1 MACGPAGMALG
12 RRAYYCIVRW
22 SFLLLLIP
30 GLARGQALTPMHLTD
45 LPALLYEVSGT
56 MVVDGRGW
64 VVMDS
69 FNPPVLHQVDRS
81 SGNILR
87 SVTIGNAANVD
98 WEEITADG
106 SHVYV
111 GDIGN
116 NLGARTDLRILRFP
130 LALLQDEA
138 VNMVEAET
146 IAYSYE
152 DQTDFTPVPDGTNWD
167 CEAMVAIDDSL
178 FLFTKNWVD
187 QRTHLYALPAQ
198 PGTHVARL
206 RGTMDVQGLIT
217 GASLRADGGSIALIG
232 HTPDVEPFIWQLSGS
247 SGHAF
252 LSGAAQRRVLDMPV
266 AQTEGIAWYAPDSV
280 LISHEGGT
288 DAPARLWRLHL
299 DLFTGVEGGPAMTA
313 PLFLLDAAQ
322 RQLVVKGT
330 GQRTE
335 VRIIDLHGRVQYDA
349 LANSD
354 DRIDLRALASG
365 TYVYEQR
372 TERLTQRARFV
383 LSQ

>member
-22 SFLLLLIP
+22 SFLLLWIP
-30 GLARGQALTPMHLTD
+30 GLVRGQALTPVHLTD
-45 LPALLYEVSGT
+45 LPALLNEVSGT
-56 MVVDGRGW
+56 MVVDGRVW

-87 SVTIGNAANVD
+87 SVTIGNAVNVD
-98 WEEITADG
+98 WEEITSDATYA
-106 SHVYV
+106 YV

-152 DQTDFTPVPDGTNWD
+152 DQTDFTPMPDGTNWD
-167 CEAMVAIDDSL
+167 CEAMVAMDDSL

-187 QRTHLYALPAQ
+187 QRTHLYALPAE
-198 PGTHVARL
+198 PGTHLAQR
-206 RGTMDVQGLIT
+206 RGTLDAQGLIT
-217 GASLRADGGSIALIG
+217 GASSRADGSSIALIG
-232 HTPDVEPFIWQLSGS
+232 HSTDMEPFVWQLSGFTD
-247 SGHAF
+247 HAF
-252 LSGAAQRRVLDMPV
+252 FSGGAQRRVLDMPP
-266 AQTEGIAWYAPDSV
+266 AQTEGIAWCAMDSV
-280 LISHEGGT
+280 LISHESGT

-299 DLFTGVEGGPAMTA
+299 DLFTGVEGSPAMTA
-313 PLFLLDAAQ
+313 PPFLLDAAQ

-330 GQRTE
+330 GERTE
-335 VRIIDLHGRVQYDA
+335 VRIIDLNGRVLYNAQ
-349 LANSD
+349 ANSD